1 MSWQKIKF
9 NSQNIAGETAKSIII
24 KMPNK
29 SGFRGMVFYHPSKLV
44 RDEGHKGYRSSFSF
58 TDEWEFLLYKKGEI
72 VEKIGAEEMMEAF
85 DNRTLNNP
93 EEDIAYLT
101 VIQPIKV
108 TKEVV
113 EIEELVRDE
122 FNN

>member
-29 SGFRGMVFYHPSKLV
+29 SVFRGTVFYHPYKLV
-44 RDEGHKGYRSSFSF
+44 RDEGHKGYRHSFSF
-58 TDEWEFLLYKKGEI
+58 TDEWEFSLYKKGEI
-72 VEKIGAEEMMEAF
+72 VEKIGPEEMMEAF
-85 DNRTLNNP
+85 DNINLNNP
-93 EEDIAYLT
+93 EEDVAYLT
-101 VIQPIKV
+101 VTQPIKV

-113 EIEELVRDE
+113 EIEELVRYE

>member
-9 NSQNIAGETAKSIII
+9 NSQNIVGNTAVSTII

-29 SGFRGMVFYHPSKLV
+29 SAFKGMVFYHPSKLV
-44 RDEGHKGYRSSFSF
+44 RDEGHKGYRHSFSF
-58 TDEWEFLLYKKGEI
+58 ADEWEFSLYKKGNI
-72 VEKIGAEEMMEAF
+72 VGKIGAEEMMEAF

-93 EEDIAYLT
+93 EEDITYLT
-101 VIQPIKV
+101 VIRPIKM

-113 EIEELVRDE
+113 EIEELARDE